1 MHYNPDMI
9 QPSKHPEQRV
19 GVFVDVSNM
28 YYSAKNLHHS
38 KLDFS
43 KVLHTATASR
53 RLVRAIAYVIRAD
66 IEQEQEFFNALG
78 KQGYEVHEK
87 DLQIFYGGAKKGDWD
102 VGISVDAI
110 KLADK
115 LDVVVLVTG
124 DGDFVPLVE
133 YLQHNKGCRVEVVAF
148 NKTTSGKLI
157 EAADDFVDLDSDPQ
171 TYLIPNRIRKI
182 EKSTQD
188 PEISSV
194 M

>member
-1 MHYNPDMI
+1 MI

-102 VGISVDAI
+102 VGISVDA
-110 KLADK
+110 
-115 LDVVVLVTG
+115 
-124 DGDFVPLVE
+124 
-133 YLQHNKGCRVEVVAF
+133 
-148 NKTTSGKLI
+148 
-157 EAADDFVDLDSDPQ
+157 
-171 TYLIPNRIRKI
+171 
-182 EKSTQD
+182 
-188 PEISSV
+188 
-194 M
+194 

>member
-1 MHYNPDMI
+1 MI

-19 GVFVDVSNM
+19 GIFVDVSNM

-157 EAADDFVDLDSDPQ
+157 EAADDFVDLDADPQ
-171 TYLIPNRIRKI
+171 TYLIPNRIRK
-182 EKSTQD
+182 ENKPKSEG
-188 PEISSV
+188 EISSL